1 MQENTLANS
10 EKKLVDWAMG
20 IVIQLVCAMVG
31 G

>member
-10 EKKLVDWAMG
+10 EKKLVDWVMG
-20 IVIQLVCAMVG
+20 IVIQLVSVMVG